1 MEELQNIVKQKSGLK
16 TAVKVIAVIAAVYGA
31 FVALGRYMAK
41 KSSELDQQNIGQ
53 KVKKY
58 LAFMNGRN
66 IKIGNEQIEEISI
79 RSYMGGV
86 ELDLTEA
93 YITQDIDIKINSV
106 MSGVNIKVPPM
117 VRVNMSDSINIM
129 GGFANLV
136 PNYETEELPT
146 IFVSVE
152 NLMGGIAVQM
162 VPEKEQ

>member
-1 MEELQNIVKQKSGLK
+1 MEELQNTMTQRSRFG
-16 TAVKVIAVIAAVYGA
+16 TAVKVIAMIAAVYGA
-31 FVALGRYMAK
+31 FVAIGRYMAK
-41 KSSELDQQNIGQ
+41 KSSELDEQNIGQ

-66 IKIGNEQIEEISI
+66 IKIGNEQIEEVNI

-93 YITQDIDIKINSV
+93 YITQDMDIKIHSV

-117 VRVNMSDSINIM
+117 VRVNVSDSVNVM
-129 GGFANLV
+129 GGIANLV
-136 PNYETEELPT
+136 PKYENEELPT

-162 VPEKEQ
+162 IPEKEQ

>member
-1 MEELQNIVKQKSGLK
+1 MEELQNITTKKSGFK
-16 TAVKVIAVIAAVYGA
+16 TAVKVIAVIAAVYSA

-41 KSSELDQQNIGQ
+41 KSSELDEQNIGQ

-66 IKIGNEQIEEISI
+66 IKIGNEQIEEIGI

-93 YITQDIDIKINSV
+93 YITQDMDIKIHSV

-117 VRVNMSDSINIM
+117 VRVIVNDSVNVM
-129 GGFANLV
+129 GGVANLV
-136 PNYETEELPT
+136 PKYEAEELPT
-146 IFVSVE
+146 IFVSAE

>member
-1 MEELQNIVKQKSGLK
+1 MEELQNTVKQKGSLK
-16 TAVKVIAVIAAVYGA
+16 TAVKVIAVLAAAYGV

-41 KSSELDQQNIGQ
+41 KSRELDEQNIGQ
-53 KVKKY
+53 RVKKY

-66 IKIGNEQIEEISI
+66 IKIGNEQIEEINI

-93 YITQDIDIKINSV
+93 YITQDIDIKIHSV
-106 MSGVNIKVPPM
+106 MSGINIKVPPM

-146 IFVSVE
+146 IFVSIE

>member
-1 MEELQNIVKQKSGLK
+1 MEELQNTMTQRSRFGA
-16 TAVKVIAVIAAVYGA
+16 AVKVIAAIAAVYSA
-31 FVALGRYMAK
+31 FVTVGRYMAK
-41 KSSELDQQNIGQ
+41 KSSELDEQNIGQ

-66 IKIGNEQIEEISI
+66 IKIGNEQIEEVNI

-93 YITQDIDIKINSV
+93 YITQDMDIKIHSV

-117 VRVNMSDSINIM
+117 VRVNVSDSVNVM
-129 GGFANLV
+129 GGIANLV
-136 PNYETEELPT
+136 PKYENEELPT

-162 VPEKEQ
+162 IPEKEQ

>member
-1 MEELQNIVKQKSGLK
+1 MDELQNTTQKSRFCA
-16 TAVKVIAVIAAVYGA
+16 AVKVVAVIAAVYGA
-31 FVALGRYMAK
+31 FIAIGRYMAK
-41 KSSELDQQNIGQ
+41 KSSELDAQNVGQ

-66 IKIGNEQIEEISI
+66 IKVGNEEIEEIDI

-93 YITQDIDIKINSV
+93 YITQDMDIKIHSV

-117 VRVNMSDSINIM
+117 VRVNVSDSVNVM
-129 GGFANLV
+129 GGVANLV